1 MSLLLKGTP
10 KKQTPC
16 ASDGY
21 CKADMRCCPTPCGR
35 RHICMPDPSSVL
47 LQDEKNIEDGEVV
60 VEGQVEVGRRYDG
73 DEMEGEVVVGDEVE
87 VIE

>member
-1 MSLLLKGTP
+1 
-10 KKQTPC
+10 
-16 ASDGY
+16 
-21 CKADMRCCPTPCGR
+21 
-35 RHICMPDPSSVL
+35 MPDPSSVL